1 MKKHFSKIIFGTIV
15 AVLATSGFIASSVH
29 AFEQPRIFLQV
40 TPAKQNIGKLN
51 PGQTYQGSFKV
62 QNVGKEGFNFKI
74 YATPFKI
81 INENYDKN
89 FERADNYSQMTKWFT
104 FSQTKG
110 HLKPESEVEIHYTV
124 KVPHNVP
131 AGSQHMAI
139 MAATNDGAD
148 KGNIKAISRVGMVL
162 RTTINGK
169 TRACAKILQND
180 LPFLYF
186 NPPVQV
192 TSRLENCGNID
203 LKAKYTITV
212 TSLFG
217 GKPVYSNA
225 KQPITQ
231 DLYPES
237 KYLSATTW
245 PNAPR
250 IGIFWVEHQIQVAK
264 ETNTIK
270 KLVIIFPIW
279 LLVVIALLILTL
291 VFRFLMRRRA
301 RQN

>member
-1 MKKHFSKIIFGTIV
+1 MKKHFSKIIFGAIV

-110 HLKPESEVEIHYTV
+110 HLNPESEVEIYYTV

-148 KGNIKAISRVGMVL
+148 KGNIKAISRVGMIL

-186 NPPVQV
+186 FLTRQ
-192 TSRLENCGNID
+192 SR
-203 LKAKYTITV
+203 
-212 TSLFG
+212 S
-217 GKPVYSNA
+217 
-225 KQPITQ
+225 
-231 DLYPES
+231 
-237 KYLSATTW
+237 
-245 PNAPR
+245 
-250 IGIFWVEHQIQVAK
+250 
-264 ETNTIK
+264 
-270 KLVIIFPIW
+270 
-279 LLVVIALLILTL
+279 LLVSKTVVILTSKL
-291 VFRFLMRRRA
+291 
-301 RQN
+301 NIP